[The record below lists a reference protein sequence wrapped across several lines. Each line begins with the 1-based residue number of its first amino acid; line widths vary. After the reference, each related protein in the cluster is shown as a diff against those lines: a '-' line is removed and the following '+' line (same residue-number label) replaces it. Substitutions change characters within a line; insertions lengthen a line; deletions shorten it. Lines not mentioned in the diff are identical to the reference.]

1 MKSLKIISLLLAA
14 MMCLPLLAS
23 CASPKGPGSD
33 TRPPS
38 SQYADLNNFMSADY
52 KGEDFTFLFLQQ
64 PVIGT
69 GKDYYGGNYLDSE
82 TFEGLTVEDK
92 VYERNLAIEDKY
104 NVNINQR
111 IEDVNKSGDPITILQ
126 TFAMAGDYSF
136 DAIYGWGHKMGA
148 CIVQN
153 LFADIK
159 TLPNVDLTQEY
170 WSPSAMEDLTVN
182 GKLYM
187 TISDIS
193 MNKLEWGGL
202 IFFNKQIVEDYGL
215 EAKVGNFYDL
225 VNEGQ
230 WTLDKFFEAVTSVS
244 TDVDGSGS
252 IDNNDVYGL
261 IDGEASGRSLG
272 IACGIELTQKQENG
286 GYKVSYYSTANVDLA
301 RKINDVYTDSRY
313 VRNYEHLGE
322 NASIPDGKDEWE
334 YYRSFFSS
342 GHALFSTGTAQI
354 TGEFREMEDP
364 YGILPFP
371 KKDENQENYISTIDY
386 CASIFAIPSTY
397 RQDVT
402 TASPERTGL
411 ILETLSFMSNKV
423 VLPTY
428 YETLLK
434 GQRLSDENDQMM
446 LDIVRNNIRYIFAEM
461 MGTEALLE
469 IRKNCEEMFKSPG
482 SAASLYKGKEA
493 IMNRALQN
501 FYTEILKLDAQSK

>member
-82 TFEGLTVEDK
+82 TFEGLTVEDM
-92 VYERNLAIEDKY
+92 VYERNLAIEEKY

-111 IEDVNKSGDPITILQ
+111 IVDVNKSGDPINILK
-126 TFAMAGDYSF
+126 TYAMAGDYCF
-136 DAIYGWGHKMGA
+136 DAIYGWGYKMGA
-148 CIVQN
+148 CIVEN
-153 LFADIK
+153 FFADIK
-159 TLPNVDLTQEY
+159 SLPNVDLTQEY
-170 WSPSAMEDLTVN
+170 WSPSVMEDLTVN

-202 IFFNKQIVEDYGL
+202 IFFNKQIVEDYSL

-225 VNEGQ
+225 VNNGQ
-230 WTLDKFFEAVTSVS
+230 WTLDKFLEAVTSVS

-261 IDGEASGRSLG
+261 IDGDRTGMSLG
-272 IACGIELTQKQENG
+272 LACGVELTQKQESS

-313 VRNYEHLGE
+313 VRNYEHLDE
-322 NASIPDGKDEWE
+322 NASIPEGMDIFE
-334 YYRSFFSS
+334 YYRSFFSR
-342 GHALFSTGTAQI
+342 GHSLFCTGTAYLVS
-354 TGEFREMEDP
+354 EFREMEDP
-364 YGILPFP
+364 FGILPMP
-371 KKDENQENYISTIDY
+371 KRDEEQRNYISIIDSN
-386 CASIFAIPSTY
+386 ASLFAIPSTY

-402 TASPERTGL
+402 TAGPERTGL
-411 ILETLSFMSNKV
+411 ILETLSFMSLYV
-423 VLPTY
+423 VLPKY
-428 YETLLK
+428 YETFLNN
-434 GQRLSDENDQMM
+434 QRLDDENDRMM
-446 LDIVRNNIRYIFAEM
+446 LEIVRNNARYIFSEM
-461 MGTEALLE
+461 MGGDALRE
-469 IRKNCEEMFKSPG
+469 IGSNCQQMFMSPA
-482 SAASLYKGKEA
+482 SATSLYRGKES
-493 IMNRALQN
+493 IMNKALAD
-501 FYTEILKLDAQSK
+501 FYADVLKLD